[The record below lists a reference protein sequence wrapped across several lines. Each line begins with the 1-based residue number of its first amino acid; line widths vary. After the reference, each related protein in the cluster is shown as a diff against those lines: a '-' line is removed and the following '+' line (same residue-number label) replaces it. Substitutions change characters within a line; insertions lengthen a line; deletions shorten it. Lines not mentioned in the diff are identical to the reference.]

1 MKCIK
6 ILNNETQEL
15 RNITIDTILRVD
27 ENAAEKFIKDGHAV
41 YVPKHEFKEQERKL
55 TEKEKWWEELKVVRI
70 YLQ

>member
-27 ENAAEKFIKDGHAV
+27 EKATEKLIRDGHAI

-55 TEKEKWWEELKVVRI
+55 TEKEK
-70 YLQ
+70 